1 MPHTVIIGGS
11 HAGVAAAAELR
22 KHDEGMQITL
32 ISAESEL
39 PYQRPPLSKA
49 YMSGEMS
56 LDRLHLRPAE
66 WYAEN
71 HIDLKTGDPA
81 ASIDR
86 AGKRVSLASGDA
98 VSYDNLVL
106 ATGAVARRL
115 PAEIGG
121 DLPNVRVMRT
131 LEDADGLMT
140 DMQAGQKLVV
150 IGGGYIGLEAAAEAA
165 KKGVDVTVIEAAE
178 RILRRVACDE
188 TASAFRTLHEDHD
201 VTILEDTQIER
212 FVEKDGKAVAV
223 KLADGRELPLDLAIT
238 GIGIAPDV
246 GLAEAAGLAV
256 AVGIIVDE
264 RGATSDPA
272 IHAAGDCTVLPF
284 DNHPTRLESVQ
295 NAHDQAAVVAAN
307 ICGIDT
313 VYRPVPWF
321 WSDQYDMKLQI
332 AGLNRGYDAVVVRPG
347 KREGAVSHFYFRNGR
362 FIAVDCLNDAATY
375 AMSRK
380 LLEAGAKITPDEIA
394 DDDFDLRAAFKA
406 ISAGPDRS

>member
-11 HAGVAAAAELR
+11 HAAVAAAADLR
-22 KHDEGMQITL
+22 KHDAEMEITL
-32 ISAESEL
+32 ICEEDEL

-66 WYAEN
+66 WYEEN
-71 HIDLKTGDPA
+71 RIALKTATAVAG
-81 ASIDR
+81 IDR
-86 AGKRVSLASGDA
+86 GTKQLRLADGGA
-98 VSYDNLVL
+98 VSYETLVI
-106 ATGAVARRL
+106 ATGASARRL

-131 LEDADGLMT
+131 LADANGLMT
-140 DMQAGQKLVV
+140 AMKPGMKLVV

-165 KKGVDVTVIEAAE
+165 KKGLEVTVVEAAE
-178 RILRRVACDE
+178 RILRRVACRE
-188 TASAFRTLHEDHD
+188 TADAFRKLHSDHG

-212 FVEKDGKAVAV
+212 FVEKSGTACAVR
-223 KLADGRELPLDLAIT
+223 LADGRQLPLDLAIV
-238 GIGIAPDV
+238 GIGIAPNAE
-246 GLAEAAGLAV
+246 LAEAAGLDV
-256 AVGIIVDE
+256 AVGITVDDHG
-264 RGATSDPA
+264 RTSDPS
-272 IHAAGDCTVLPF
+272 IYAAGDCTVLPYG
-284 DNHPTRLESVQ
+284 NLPTRLESVQ

-307 ICGIDT
+307 ICGKDT
-313 VYRPVPWF
+313 VYDPHPWF

-347 KREGAVSHFYFRNGR
+347 KREGSVSHFYFKNGR

-380 LLEAGAKITPDEIA
+380 LLEAGAEITPDQIA
-394 DDDFDLRAAFKA
+394 DEAFDLREVFKA
-406 ISAGPDRS
+406 VHL